1 MQAMADYI
9 YEKKPFPNRSF
20 ENKMIKI
27 YLCHKLVFSYD
38 FVQGLKLLTVPHIK
52 HPFRKMPLFL

>member
-1 MQAMADYI
+1 MADYI

-27 YLCHKLVFSYD
+27 YLCHKLVFLWLCAGFETLDSTTHQAPIQKNA
-38 FVQGLKLLTVPHIK
+38 FVSVTQ
-52 HPFRKMPLFL
+52 